1 MMIIIDEFKINLI
14 EDGKSINTVQSYV
27 GNITAFLKY
36 LGTRWVGFDGVL
48 KRVYI
53 TSYKNYLVDNSYEA
67 AT

>member
-36 LGTRWVGFDGVL
+36 LGTR
-48 KRVYI
+48 
-53 TSYKNYLVDNSYEA
+53 
-67 AT
+67 